1 MKIKTSEAKI
11 RQAVNE
17 ELLKRAL
24 IKSLRESKFP
34 TYTAWLGAE
43 ILTLEWNRKLQESNT
58 EQQPSP
64 EWIAET
70 ASAFGLSD
78 AEIAEATDILIDTEL
93 SNDQRNCLRGEIR
106 AMKRLLLRFEDILV
120 HLTQIENNRTNKI
133 D

>member
-24 IKSLRESKFP
+24 TKSLRESKFP

-70 ASAFGLSD
+70 ASAVGLSD
-78 AEIAEATDILIDTEL
+78 KLITPSLAIVASPLILT
-93 SNDQRNCLRGEIR
+93 
-106 AMKRLLLRFEDILV
+106 A
-120 HLTQIENNRTNKI
+120 
-133 D
+133 